1 MFCRV
6 NVNLKNQQE
15 ALAVPYPSVIT
26 DNNSTGVFVIND
38 GKASFSN
45 IKTGITDGKFI
56 EVLSGLK
63 QGDYIVT
70 LGMNKLKNG
79 TIVRASNK

>member
-1 MFCRV
+1 
-6 NVNLKNQQE
+6 LKNQQE
-15 ALAVPYPSVIT
+15 ALAVPYSSVIT

-38 GKASFSN
+38 GKASFAN

-70 LGMNKLKNG
+70 LGMNKLKEG
-79 TIVRASNK
+79 TIVRVSNK